1 MIPRTMK
8 DDPFIYREKVVTA
21 PVGFSIMNTK
31 TSGDSK
37 KVVITFYRS
46 KKKGS
51 RKK

>member
-1 MIPRTMK
+1 MPRTMK

-21 PVGFSIMNTK
+21 PIGFNIMDAK
-31 TSGDSK
+31 ISGDSK
-37 KVVITFYRS
+37 KVVITFYRR